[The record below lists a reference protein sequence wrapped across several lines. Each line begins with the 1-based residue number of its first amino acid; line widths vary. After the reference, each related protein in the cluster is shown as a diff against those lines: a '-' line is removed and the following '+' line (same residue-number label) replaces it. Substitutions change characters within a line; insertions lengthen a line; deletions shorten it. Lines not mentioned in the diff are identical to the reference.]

1 MSRAGRTVGP
11 GLAASAHACDSSRP
25 RAGRRR
31 HKAGDGREAS
41 QMQRVVVAAKAGADQ
56 PWLADAA
63 AQVANETGAA
73 IEVVSVDGLELE
85 ALSTV
90 PRSELAALAQDAVD
104 RMLARLA
111 GTGVEARGEVRPGR
125 VVRGILL
132 FAEEREADLIV
143 CGASHRGP
151 VASKLLG
158 SVPMELVQRSRRPV
172 LVITPPHGEEPHHGR
187 AD

>member
-1 MSRAGRTVGP
+1 
-11 GLAASAHACDSSRP
+11 
-25 RAGRRR
+25 
-31 HKAGDGREAS
+31 
-41 QMQRVVVAAKAGADQ
+41 MQRVVVAAKAGADQ

-73 IEVVSVDGLELE
+73 VEVVSVDGLELE

-104 RMLARLA
+104 RTVGRLA
-111 GTGVEARGEVRPGR
+111 STPASASGEVRPGQ

-143 CGASHRGP
+143 CGASHRGR

-158 SVPMELVQRSRRPV
+158 SVPIELMQRARRPV
-172 LVITPPHGEEPHHGR
+172 LVITQPHGEERAHGR
-187 AD
+187 AR